1 MEGVVD
7 SRRVASNTL
16 ALYARLVVTLAAQLW
31 LARVTLQALGVDGY
45 GLWSAVGAIVALV
58 AFLGRPMESSV
69 QRFLTF
75 DLGKG
80 GVNQRRVFS
89 AAYTLYFII
98 TIAVVLLLET
108 GGLWWLNNVMRL
120 GNQPV
125 AVANWTLQMAI
136 GATAVS
142 LMRLPFDSVILAR
155 ERMGFYAKAAL
166 VEAALMVLIGV
177 GLIATPE
184 PSVALYATMILVLRL
199 IMGSLSAFY
208 CRKKFPE
215 DTRFLSPIDTSLM
228 KEMARFCGLTIMT
241 ALAIAATTQGLN
253 ILINAYF
260 GLELNAAYGLA
271 MQVGSVTLALA
282 MNLQKASS
290 PQIVKSWAAGDREG
304 FAKLVTGSAC
314 WAFAL
319 VLAVALPLIINAQY
333 VLTLW
338 LGKVPAWTG
347 ELMALMLIQ
356 GLIFCSVVST
366 DAAIG
371 ATGKQ
376 RSYQLWMSGLTLGGL
391 ASAWVVMALGY
402 SVVMAL
408 VAKVLVEVLIWVARV
423 AFLHR
428 QVGIKVANYL
438 RETLVPIF
446 SLWIIAFLLVTL
458 SGYWLDEKPLPRL
471 VVTTAV
477 CWGVIAWFM
486 RTYSRSR
493 LRSARRLPVDV
504 S

>member
-7 SRRVASNTL
+7 SRRVARNTL

-58 AFLGRPMESSV
+58 AFLGQPMESSV

-75 DLGKG
+75 DLGSG
-80 GVNQRRVFS
+80 GANQRRIFS
-89 AAYTLYFII
+89 AAYTLYFAI
-98 TIAVVLLLET
+98 TVAVVLLLET
-108 GGLWWLNNVMRL
+108 GGLWWLNNGMRL

-136 GATAVS
+136 AATAVS
-142 LMRLPFDSVILAR
+142 LLRLPFDSMILAR

-166 VEAALMVLIGV
+166 VEAALMVLIGL
-177 GLIATPE
+177 GLLATPE

-199 IMGSLSAFY
+199 IMGSLSAIY
-208 CRKKFPE
+208 CRRKFPE
-215 DTRFLSPIDTSLM
+215 DTRFLSPIDTSLI
-228 KEMARFCGLTIMT
+228 KDMARFCGLTIMT

-271 MQVGSVTLALA
+271 LQVGSVTLALA

-290 PQIVKSWAAGDREG
+290 PQIVKAWAAGDHDS
-304 FAKLVTGSAC
+304 FAKLVSGSAC

-319 VLAVALPLIINAQY
+319 VLAVALPLIVNAQY

-338 LGKVPAWTG
+338 LGHVPAWTG
-347 ELMALMLIQ
+347 EFMALMLIQ

-371 ATGKQ
+371 ATGQQ
-376 RSYQLWMSGLTLGGL
+376 RSYQLWMSALTILGL
-391 ASAWVVMALGY
+391 AAAWAVMALGFPA
-402 SVVMAL
+402 VIAL
-408 VAKVLVEVLIWVARV
+408 AAKVVVEVLIWGARV

-428 QVGIKVANYL
+428 QVGIRAGKYL
-438 RETLVPIF
+438 RDTLIPVL
-446 SLWIIAFLLVTL
+446 SLWFIAYLLVAL
-458 SGYWLDEKPLPRL
+458 AGLWLHEKPLPRL